1 MTSEKELIDD
11 AFYVEKQRWGTWV
24 SENLAGVSLVTSMTK
39 EFCIDAT
46 RFYLKGLQEGF
57 SAPESVHDGIVSGK
71 L

>member
-1 MTSEKELIDD
+1 MTNEKELIDD
-11 AFYVEKQRWGTWV
+11 VFYVEKQRWGTWV
-24 SENLAGVSLVTSMTK
+24 SENLEGAPLVTSMTK

-57 SAPESVHDGIVSGK
+57 SVTESVHRGTVDGK